1 MNIQSAEPTVT
12 VTVEELERNPEGV
25 LDQAAQTVVAICTQG
40 EPVAV
45 LVSFEVW
52 NTYVRQLEMYGVD
65 LHDGRR
71 VVKRALSH

>member
-52 NTYVRQLEMYGVD
+52 NTYVRQLQMHGID
-65 LHDGRR
+65 LQDGRR
-71 VVKRALSH
+71 VVKRTLPH